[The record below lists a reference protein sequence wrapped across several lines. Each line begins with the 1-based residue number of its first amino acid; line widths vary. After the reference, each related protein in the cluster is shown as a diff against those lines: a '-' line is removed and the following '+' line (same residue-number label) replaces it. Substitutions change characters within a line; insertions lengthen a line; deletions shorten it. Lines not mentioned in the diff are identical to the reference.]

1 MGDCVLQWGGMSPR
15 SIVYARRA
23 LQIMDFTSSSS
34 SSHARV
40 PFTGSRS
47 AAARRAGGSL
57 LYAARPGLGSGIQA
71 WVGGTRGERLSARLV
86 VRGRERAVSI
96 RAASTSCRN
105 RIWTCA
111 SCRYTESFEANR
123 VNPVR
128 FCGRGMTFPNSD
140 GISTGEQ
147 AGRCA
152 QTDCARLRRFTDR
165 GAAYLCDDLVTQT
178 QLIAGLKAVT
188 AFVHLDPAL
197 PHDPTAH
204 RELPRAQR
212 VTVSFPRGGVAI
224 YSRLKHDLWEMSEA
238 VSLSGCGIVVLNAR
252 ATDSCST
259 TRTPTQIGDS
269 AIHRAGGCDRARA
282 SVRGGF
288 VSGPFAKITIAGG
301 RVHGKS
307 RLVEVGGLR
316 GSIVGGFAGAGEG
329 EGGALREWEDGV
341 RGAVVSP
348 LSSVVGR

>member
-1 MGDCVLQWGGMSPR
+1 MGWDESQVNSLRATRPANHGIHFVVFVVSRAR
-15 SIVYARRA
+15 SFYRLEVSRGSTRGRKPA
-23 LQIMDFTSSSS
+23 LCGP
-34 SSHARV
+34 A
-40 PFTGSRS
+40 
-47 AAARRAGGSL
+47 
-57 LYAARPGLGSGIQA
+57 GLGSGNQA

-111 SCRYTESFEANR
+111 SFAYTESFEANR

-128 FCGRGMTFPNSD
+128 FWRRGMTFPNSD

-152 QTDCARLRRFTDR
+152 QTDCARLRRLPDR

-224 YSRLKHDLWEMSEA
+224 YSRLKHDLWRCRRRSRYLDAESSYSTRALRTVALRRGRQRRSEIPLSIA
-238 VSLSGCGIVVLNAR
+238 RGDVTGRGRAFGAGSSPALLQKLRSLG
-252 ATDSCST
+252 
-259 TRTPTQIGDS
+259 
-269 AIHRAGGCDRARA
+269 GGCMESLGLLKLEGYGVPSLEVLPGLAKAR
-282 SVRGGF
+282 VR
-288 VSGPFAKITIAGG
+288 
-301 RVHGKS
+301 R
-307 RLVEVGGLR
+307 
-316 GSIVGGFAGAGEG
+316 
-329 EGGALREWEDGV
+329 
-341 RGAVVSP
+341 
-348 LSSVVGR
+348 